1 MKSIDKNDND
11 EKLGELMPR
20 TEELVCDYSIPE
32 QHLKPQAFVF
42 AGINATARMLD
53 ILAML
58 FSEMRELHWFKEDGR
73 EQTPEYNFTNEQLKQ
88 WFEIDSV
95 ETLSATLRAPAQRL
109 STTGVGIYD
118 KEKSEFEY
126 YPIFQAISY
135 KKGVLRI
142 KPNSELRDSYIINST
157 NNGFSLINNHLYLA
171 LKDTHSKRML
181 DMLSRFREEINGLHA
196 ISVKRLQ
203 QQFGVIGD
211 KGKVLRK
218 SYVSPYAFVRGIIKP
233 ALEKIHSSKE
243 AKDIVEITRSPTGEL
258 GYELIDFDKANP
270 KILFHCRWT
279 KIYTPDQIEKAAAIA
294 LEYTNRANTLKKKG
308 ETIPLDLLIELS
320 DALKIIGHTERA
332 RHLNE
337 RIAQIKKELA
347 IKKELEK
354 KSKSNSNLDKVS
366 ALLDQ
371 GFLDDL

>member
-126 YPIFQAISY
+126 YPIFQAIS
-135 KKGVLRI
+135 I
-142 KPNSELRDSYIINST
+142 K
-157 NNGFSLINNHLYLA
+157 
-171 LKDTHSKRML
+171 
-181 DMLSRFREEINGLHA
+181 
-196 ISVKRLQ
+196 
-203 QQFGVIGD
+203 
-211 KGKVLRK
+211 
-218 SYVSPYAFVRGIIKP
+218 RGYY
-233 ALEKIHSSKE
+233 ES
-243 AKDIVEITRSPTGEL
+243 SPTQNCETR
-258 GYELIDFDKANP
+258 
-270 KILFHCRWT
+270 ILST
-279 KIYTPDQIEKAAAIA
+279 VPTM
-294 LEYTNRANTLKKKG
+294 
-308 ETIPLDLLIELS
+308 
-320 DALKIIGHTERA
+320 
-332 RHLNE
+332 
-337 RIAQIKKELA
+337 
-347 IKKELEK
+347 
-354 KSKSNSNLDKVS
+354 V
-366 ALLDQ
+366 
-371 GFLDDL
+371 FL